1 MLNLILG
8 SGRKRRTPEK
18 THVAEMDLPTRLI
31 LEDLLSVRAHADM
44 RTNAH
49 TALILAG
56 LVASGAFAGGMVTA
70 GLDKVRESTLLF
82 LLFPVLFVVTF
93 SLYLDVS
100 RSVYLAEEYLNHV
113 AFQAFPQLRQNGV
126 RLAWYWERFASEGR
140 RNFYMKIVGGLKA
153 GGAFVV
159 PTVGSLAAFWHF
171 HSPRAWFWYEKA
183 LFWAD
188 VSAMVLLVVAAQMIH
203 HLGRPLTSPDEKLTW
218 QQKLSRFFW

>member
-18 THVAEMDLPTRLI
+18 LQLGEMDSRTRLI

-44 RTNAH
+44 RANAH

-56 LVASGAFAGGMVTA
+56 LVASGAFAAGMVTA

-82 LLFPVLFVVTF
+82 LLVPVLYMVAF

-100 RSVYLAEEYLNHV
+100 RSVYLAEEYINRV
-113 AFQAFPQLRQNGV
+113 ASQAFPQIWLDHNRV
-126 RLAWYWERFASEGR
+126 AWYWERFASEGR
-140 RNFYMKIVGGLKA
+140 RPLYMKVVGGIKA

-171 HSPRAWFWYEKA
+171 HSPSPWTRYESA
-183 LFWAD
+183 LFWVD
-188 VSAMVLLVVAAQMIH
+188 VSATVLLVIVGQMVH
-203 HLGRPLTSPDEKLTW
+203 HLGRPVTSPDEKLTW
-218 QQKLSRFFW
+218 RQKLRRFFW